1 MQGSVPLPD
10 FFGHQG
16 YHQRMN
22 YLNKPS
28 YFFIYSHILT
38 RSAKPLTVTMVCLIG
53 NSLICIAVY
62 RNAKLRSSTNL
73 YIISLAISDIINA
86 VIVMPFTVGV
96 LITGEWPFGEAVCDF
111 HAFFT
116 LFSVYVSPTTM
127 GLTAFNRYVR
137 IVKPQHYPRIF
148 TDTRSKIYI
157 AAVWL
162 TVAGYVSNSQDGRLD
177 WISLLRWIR
186 RLYRWATHHSHE
198 DSSLYYCR
206 LFFRSCSTRSCISF
220 LLISRE
226 NKTSQSK
233 HGFDGPRRGQGK
245 SIDCQRDQAYQIA
258 RHCCVC
264 LCTVL
269 DSILD
274 HCDDTALR
282 FWCHSTQYPTA
293 LSLFDVLL
301 EHYKPIYTRTEFR
314 RILLYK
320 AKSSQFCEEL
330 RRPKDVE
337 LKKILARSARGTENQ
352 EEEGST
358 LFRDR
363 AVNVRIE
370 PKAKDLSKKISI

>member
-16 YHQRMN
+16 YHQWMN

-38 RSAKPLTVTMVCLIG
+38 RSAKPLTVTMVCLIE

-62 RNAKLRSSTNL
+62 RNARLRSSTNL

-86 VIVMPFTVGV
+86 IIVMPFTVGV

-157 AAVWL
+157 GAVWL
-162 TVAGYVSNSQDGRLD
+162 TVAGYVFNSQDGRLD

-220 LLISRE
+220 LLQGLRE

-233 HGFDGPRRGQGK
+233 HGFDGPRRGKGK

-282 FWCHSTQYPTA
+282 FWCRSTQYPTA

-301 EHYKPIYTRTEFR
+301 EHYKPIYTRAEFR

-337 LKKILARSARGTENQ
+337 LKKIFEKRPWHRKSRRRGKYLSQGSGGQRSDWTKSK
-352 EEEGST
+352 GSQ
-358 LFRDR
+358 
-363 AVNVRIE
+363 
-370 PKAKDLSKKISI
+370 

>member
-86 VIVMPFTVGV
+86 VIVMPFIVGV
-96 LITGEWPFGEAVCDF
+96 LITGKWPFGEAVCDF

-137 IVKPQHYPRIF
+137 IVKPQNYPRIF

-177 WISLLRWIR
+177 
-186 RLYRWATHHSHE
+186 
-198 DSSLYYCR
+198 
-206 LFFRSCSTRSCISF
+206 
-220 LLISRE
+220 
-226 NKTSQSK
+226 
-233 HGFDGPRRGQGK
+233 
-245 SIDCQRDQAYQIA
+245 
-258 RHCCVC
+258 
-264 LCTVL
+264 
-269 DSILD
+269 
-274 HCDDTALR
+274 
-282 FWCHSTQYPTA
+282 
-293 LSLFDVLL
+293 
-301 EHYKPIYTRTEFR
+301 
-314 RILLYK
+314 
-320 AKSSQFCEEL
+320 
-330 RRPKDVE
+330 
-337 LKKILARSARGTENQ
+337 
-352 EEEGST
+352 
-358 LFRDR
+358 
-363 AVNVRIE
+363 
-370 PKAKDLSKKISI
+370 